1 MKCRKVLAVAAA
13 VFATFSF
20 ASVVVASDEPT
31 MPVPIMVP
39 GDGFTEI
46 PCAVYFADNMA
57 FGPQWR
63 VGGLVRIELAV
74 INLDADKD
82 GTLLTVD
89 QIPLNISESVNG
101 TIDQLTNE
109 TKVYNQVEL
118 FTDPSLLNDTYMVS
132 VSHIWVNISLST
144 DSSHT
149 YRYASDF
156 TDGYDDS
163 DTVGRE
169 INKMGHLIY
178 GFLWDTELD
187 AAPVGVYS
195 VSVGFTTVYG
205 VKMAIEHLYPIVNE
219 TDDTDDTEAVPTGY
233 TALPFDDGSAT
244 SGTGGVAT
252 GTNEAYIYLGEL
264 ILKGGSGS
272 NGSNGGGDGG
282 NGNMNGLMN
291 TAGRKAY

>member
-1 MKCRKVLAVAAA
+1 MKCKKVLAVAAA

-20 ASVVVASDEPT
+20 ASAVVASDDPT
-31 MPVPIMVP
+31 MPVPIMTP
-39 GDGFTEI
+39 GEGFTEI

-63 VGGLVRIELAV
+63 VGGLVRVELAV
-74 INLDADKD
+74 INLDADHD
-82 GTLLTVD
+82 GTLLGVGE
-89 QIPLNISESVNG
+89 IPLNISESVNG
-101 TIDQLTNE
+101 TIDPLTNA
-109 TKVYNQVEL
+109 TKVYDQVEL

-144 DSSHT
+144 DSKYT
-149 YRYASDF
+149 FRFASDF
-156 TDGYDDS
+156 TDGYDDT

-178 GFLWDTELD
+178 GFLWDTELV
-187 AAPVGVYS
+187 PVGVYT

-219 TDDTDDTEAVPTGY
+219 TDDVVLDPIGY
-233 TALPFDDGSAT
+233 AELPIDDGS
-244 SGTGGVAT
+244 SGTGGVDFN
-252 GTNEAYIYLGEL
+252 TNEAYIYLGEL
-264 ILKGGSGS
+264 ITKGGSGS

>member
-1 MKCRKVLAVAAA
+1 M
-13 VFATFSF
+13 
-20 ASVVVASDEPT
+20 E
-31 MPVPIMVP
+31 P

-63 VGGLVRIELAV
+63 VGGLVRIEVAV
-74 INLDADKD
+74 INLDADHD
-82 GTLLTVD
+82 GTLLTVSE
-89 QIPLNISESVNG
+89 IPLNISESENG
-101 TIDQLTNE
+101 TIDPLTNA

-144 DSSHT
+144 DSAYT
-149 YRYASDF
+149 FRYASDF

-205 VKMAIEHLYPIVNE
+205 VKMAVEHLYPIVV
-219 TDDTDDTEAVPTGY
+219 DGTDDTEAVPTGY

-264 ILKGGSGS
+264 ITKGGSGS

-282 NGNMNGLMN
+282 NGNMNGLLN

>member
-1 MKCRKVLAVAAA
+1 MKCKKVLAVVAA

-20 ASVVVASDEPT
+20 ASAVVASDEPT
-31 MPVPIMVP
+31 MPVPIMTP
-39 GDGFTEI
+39 GGGFTEI

-89 QIPLNISESVNG
+89 QIPLNLSESVSG
-101 TIDQLTNE
+101 VIDPLTE
-109 TKVYNQVEL
+109 ATKVYNQVEL

-156 TDGYDDS
+156 TDGYDDT

-187 AAPVGVYS
+187 AAPEGVYK

-205 VKMAIEHLYPIVNE
+205 VKMALEHLYPIVV
-219 TDDTDDTEAVPTGY
+219 DGTDDTEAVPTGY
-233 TALPFDDGSAT
+233 TTLPFDDGSAT

-264 ILKGGSGS
+264 ISKGGSGS

-282 NGNMNGLMN
+282 SGNMNGLLN
-291 TAGRKAY
+291 TAGRRAY